1 MKEKLKRK
9 PEKVIKRKSYYGFS
23 KKYPGACDRGTYLIG
38 DSLTVKRKET
48 AKKIIEIN
56 PGGWKGTASDM
67 VMICKDFFNG
77 KKTLK

>member
-48 AKKIIEIN
+48 AKKIIAGIAYIILFAAAYIITSAAILISH
-56 PGGWKGTASDM
+56 GG
-67 VMICKDFFNG
+67 I
-77 KKTLK
+77 